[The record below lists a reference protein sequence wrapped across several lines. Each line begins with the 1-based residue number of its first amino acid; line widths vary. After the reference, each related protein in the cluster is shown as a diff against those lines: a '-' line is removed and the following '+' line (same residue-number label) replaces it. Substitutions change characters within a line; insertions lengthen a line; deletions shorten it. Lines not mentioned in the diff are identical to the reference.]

1 MIIWKENRMDR
12 VWIVFC
18 YDGYDVAKVSK
29 VFSDE
34 EGAIEWRDFAT
45 RLADDRWN
53 GWFIKDYPVEEG

>member
-1 MIIWKENRMDR
+1 MDR